1 MIMLIDETENS
12 VIFLIMSY
20 NINGKNNMSQVY
32 VEKQEWQKLSQQQW
46 FYYTWLRTISYKSN
60 GNDTL

>member
-1 MIMLIDETENS
+1 MMFIDETEDS